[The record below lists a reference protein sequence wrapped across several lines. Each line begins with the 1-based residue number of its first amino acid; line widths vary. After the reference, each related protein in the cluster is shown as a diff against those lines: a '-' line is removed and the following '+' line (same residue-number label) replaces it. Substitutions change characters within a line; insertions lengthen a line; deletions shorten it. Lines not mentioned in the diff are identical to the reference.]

1 MYYEGGYVMVER
13 IMDPNNIRPDHLE
26 RYNFACKKLE
36 ELTEP
41 DHVLD
46 VGCGIGYGS
55 VIMHNIMSSWVDCID
70 KSEEAYEV
78 FLKSYDDKAPRVN
91 YILQDFTKLKKGLLR
106 DNYDAVVSFEFI
118 EHIPPDLAQSVFD
131 LAGEKT
137 NLFICS
143 SPNER
148 VRPHQLPPV
157 NEFHYKHYTPEEFE
171 DMGKQAGFDD
181 VDFYCQTS
189 GKHYEVRPG
198 LEGGKFM
205 IAVFS
210 KQGHGYPK
218 NKTKGGVLESQVI
231 PNLE

>member
-1 MYYEGGYVMVER
+1 MVER

-46 VGCGIGYGS
+46 IGCGIGYGS
-55 VIMHNIMSSWVDCID
+55 VIMQNMMSSWVDCID
-70 KSEEAYEV
+70 KSKEAHEV
-78 FLKSYDDKAPRVN
+78 FLKSYDGKAPRVN

-106 DNYDAVVSFEFI
+106 DRYDAVVSFEFI

-171 DMGKQAGFDD
+171 AMGRQAGFTD
-181 VDFYCQTS
+181 VDFFCQTS
-189 GKHYEVRPG
+189 GKHYDVRPG

-210 KQGHGYPK
+210 KGVMGTLDF
-218 NKTKGGVLESQVI
+218 KTRGPILHKENVV
-231 PNLE
+231 

>member
-1 MYYEGGYVMVER
+1 MAER

-148 VRPHQLPPV
+148 VRPHKLPPV
-157 NEFHYKHYTPEEFE
+157 NEFHYKHYTPEEFYS
-171 DMGKQAGFDD
+171 MGTQAGFTN
-181 VDFYCQTS
+181 VDFFCQTS
-189 GKHYEVRPG
+189 GKHYDVRPG
-198 LEGGKFM
+198 LERGKFM

-210 KQGHGYPK
+210 KGVMGTLDF
-218 NKTKGGVLESQVI
+218 KTRGPILHKENVV
-231 PNLE
+231 

>member
-1 MYYEGGYVMVER
+1 MAER

-26 RYNFACKKLE
+26 RYNFACKKIKE
-36 ELTEP
+36 TISKP
-41 DHVLD
+41 SDVLD
-46 VGCGIGYGS
+46 IGCGIGYGS
-55 VIMHNIMSSWVDCID
+55 FIMHNMLSCGVDCID
-70 KSEEAYEV
+70 KSPVAHGVYLEA
-78 FLKSYDDKAPRVN
+78 FAKKAPRVN
-91 YILQDFTKLKKGLLR
+91 YIVEDFTQLEPDRLPAS
-106 DNYDAVVSFEFI
+106 YDAVVSFEFI

-157 NEFHYKHYTPEEFE
+157 NEFHYKHYTPEEFYG
-171 DMGKQAGFDD
+171 MGTQAGFTN
-181 VDFYCQTS
+181 VDFFCQTS
-189 GKHYEVRPG
+189 GKHYDVRPG

-210 KQGHGYPK
+210 KGVMGTLDF
-218 NKTKGGVLESQVI
+218 KTRGPILHKENVV
-231 PNLE
+231 

>member
-1 MYYEGGYVMVER
+1 MVER
-13 IMDPNNIRPDHLE
+13 IMDPNNIRADHLE

-46 VGCGIGYGS
+46 IGCGIGYGS
-55 VIMHNIMSSWVDCID
+55 VIMQNMMSSWVDCID
-70 KSEEAYEV
+70 KSKEAHEV
-78 FLKSYDDKAPRVN
+78 FLKSYDNKAPRVN

-106 DNYDAVVSFEFI
+106 DRYDAVVSFEFI

-171 DMGKQAGFDD
+171 AMGRQAGFND
-181 VDFYCQTS
+181 VDFFCQTS

-198 LEGGKFM
+198 LESGKFM

-210 KQGHGYPK
+210 KQEYGYPR
-218 NKTKGGVLESQVI
+218 NKIKGGVLGKHEVVVS
-231 PNLE
+231 

>member
-1 MYYEGGYVMVER
+1 
-13 IMDPNNIRPDHLE
+13 
-26 RYNFACKKLE
+26 
-36 ELTEP
+36 
-41 DHVLD
+41 
-46 VGCGIGYGS
+46 
-55 VIMHNIMSSWVDCID
+55 
-70 KSEEAYEV
+70 
-78 FLKSYDDKAPRVN
+78 
-91 YILQDFTKLKKGLLR
+91 LKKGLLR
-106 DNYDAVVSFEFI
+106 DRYDAVVSFEFI

-171 DMGKQAGFDD
+171 AMGKQAGFND

-210 KQGHGYPK
+210 KQEYGYPR
-218 NKTKGGVLESQVI
+218 NKIKGGVLGNHEVVMS
-231 PNLE
+231 

>member
-1 MYYEGGYVMVER
+1 MVER

-26 RYNFACKKLE
+26 RYNFAVKKIKE
-36 ELTEP
+36 VIP
-41 DHVLD
+41 KPNDVLD
-46 VGCGIGYGS
+46 IGCGIGYGS
-55 VIMHNIMSSWVDCID
+55 FIMHNMLDCGIDCID
-70 KSEEAYEV
+70 KSPVAHGVYLETFAE
-78 FLKSYDDKAPRVN
+78 KAPRVN
-91 YILQDFTKLKKGLLR
+91 YIVEDFTQLEPDRLPAS
-106 DNYDAVVSFEFI
+106 YDSVVSFEFI

-171 DMGKQAGFDD
+171 SMGTQAGFDD

-198 LEGGKFM
+198 LDGGKFM

-210 KQGHGYPK
+210 KKGYGYPK

>member
-1 MYYEGGYVMVER
+1 MAER

-26 RYNFACKKLE
+26 RYNFACKKIKE
-36 ELTEP
+36 TISKP
-41 DHVLD
+41 SDVLD
-46 VGCGIGYGS
+46 IGCGIGYGS
-55 VIMHNIMSSWVDCID
+55 FIMHNILNCGIDCID
-70 KSEEAYEV
+70 KSPVAHGVYLEA
-78 FLKSYDDKAPRVN
+78 FAKKATRIN
-91 YILQDFTKLKKGLLR
+91 YIVEDFTQLKPDRLPAS
-106 DNYDAVVSFEFI
+106 YDAVVSFEFI

-171 DMGKQAGFDD
+171 GMGRQAGFTD
-181 VDFYCQTS
+181 VDFFCQTS
-189 GKHYEVRPG
+189 GKHYNVRPG

-210 KQGHGYPK
+210 K
-218 NKTKGGVLESQVI
+218 GVMGTLDSETRGPILHKENVV
-231 PNLE
+231 

>member
-1 MYYEGGYVMVER
+1 MAER

-26 RYNFACKKLE
+26 RYNFACKKIKE
-36 ELTEP
+36 TISKP
-41 DHVLD
+41 SDVLD
-46 VGCGIGYGS
+46 IGCGIGYGS
-55 VIMHNIMSSWVDCID
+55 FIMHNMLNCGIDCID
-70 KSEEAYEV
+70 KSPVAHGVYLEA
-78 FLKSYDDKAPRVN
+78 FAKKAPRVN
-91 YILQDFTKLKKGLLR
+91 YIVEDFTQLEPDRLPAS
-106 DNYDAVVSFEFI
+106 YDAVVSFEFI

-157 NEFHYKHYTPEEFE
+157 NEFHYKHYTPEEFYG
-171 DMGKQAGFDD
+171 MGTQAGFTN
-181 VDFYCQTS
+181 VDFFCQTN
-189 GKHYEVRPG
+189 GKHYDVRPG

-210 KQGHGYPK
+210 KGVMGTLDF
-218 NKTKGGVLESQVI
+218 KTRGPILHKENVV
-231 PNLE
+231 